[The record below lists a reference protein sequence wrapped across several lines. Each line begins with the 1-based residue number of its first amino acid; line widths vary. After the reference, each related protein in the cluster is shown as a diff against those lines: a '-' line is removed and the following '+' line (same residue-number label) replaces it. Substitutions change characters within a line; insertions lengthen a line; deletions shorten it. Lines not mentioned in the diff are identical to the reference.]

1 VIPQIE
7 YNLEGLRAACVEYGK
22 YSQKSEAEVV
32 AKQSGK
38 LAWNI
43 YRGLKALAPERG
55 AVRAERLAAL
65 AAGEGIKIRKSVL
78 DSIEQKY
85 GDKGARG
92 LSTHALA
99 VKKELGLRES
109 GRGFLAFSTPR
120 PARSAPEI
128 ESSVRSIMSR
138 YGFELSDFVLNVS
151 ESAEKKVANLHWNGS
166 KGDYTAA
173 VEGLLNPKQQAV
185 IAQAV
190 SDTTK
195 DTVEYILR
203 KIREDK
209 SKARL
214 Q

>member
-7 YNLEGLRAACVEYGK
+7 YNLEGLRAACIEYGK

-43 YRGLKALAPERG
+43 YRALKALAPQRG

-78 DSIEQKY
+78 ASVEQKY

-92 LSTHALA
+92 LNTHALA
-99 VKKELGLRES
+99 VKKELSLRES
-109 GRGFLAFSTPR
+109 GRGFLGFSTPR

-128 ESSVRSIMSR
+128 ESSVRSIISR
-138 YGFELSDFVLNVS
+138 YGFELSDFVLNVA

-173 VEGLLNPKQQAV
+173 TEGLSQPRQQEV

-190 SDTTK
+190 AATTK